1 MAFEAV
7 GVSRVGVR
15 LRGCVVGVGLYLLV
29 GGFGLRCLS
38 VVGVSAGGAVELLLV
53 GSRLKG
59 SASELA
65 FAVMLESVLASVLEL
80 VLASVLE
87 LVLGS
92 VLELVLGSVLVFE
105 VECVGRV
112 SVYTAVTAKRSVRWW
127 FSCASSESKKD
138 GDEDVVAEKE
148 GRTQERLGPW
158 CG

>member
-15 LRGCVVGVGLYLLV
+15 LRGCVVGVGLCLLV
-29 GGFGLRCLS
+29 GSFGLRCLS
-38 VVGVSAGGAVELLLV
+38 VVGVSASAAVELLLV
-53 GSRLKG
+53 GSGG

-65 FAVMLESVLASVLEL
+65 SALVLEL
-80 VLASVLE
+80 TLASVLE

-92 VLELVLGSVLVFE
+92 VSVFE

-138 GDEDVVAEKE
+138 GDEDVAVEKE
-148 GRTQERLGPW
+148 GRTQEKLGPW

>member
-15 LRGCVVGVGLYLLV
+15 LRGCVVGVGLCLLV

-65 FAVMLESVLASVLEL
+65 FAVMLELTLASVLEL
-80 VLASVLE
+80 VLA
-87 LVLGS
+87 S

-138 GDEDVVAEKE
+138 GDEDVAVEKE
-148 GRTQERLGPW
+148 GRTQEKLGPW

>member
-15 LRGCVVGVGLYLLV
+15 LRGCVVGVGLCLLV
-29 GGFGLRCLS
+29 GSFGLRCLS
-38 VVGVSAGGAVELLLV
+38 VVGVSASTAVELLLI
-53 GSRLKG
+53 GSGG

-65 FAVMLESVLASVLEL
+65 SALVLEL
-80 VLASVLE
+80 TLASVLE

-92 VLELVLGSVLVFE
+92 VSVFE

-138 GDEDVVAEKE
+138 GDEDVAVEKE
-148 GRTQERLGPW
+148 GRTQEKLGPW

>member
-15 LRGCVVGVGLYLLV
+15 LRGCVVGVGLCLLV
-29 GGFGLRCLS
+29 GNFGLRCLS
-38 VVGVSAGGAVELLLV
+38 VVGVSASTAVELLLV
-53 GSRLKG
+53 GSGG
-59 SASELA
+59 SESELA
-65 FAVMLESVLASVLEL
+65 SALMLELT
-80 VLASVLE
+80 LASVLE

-92 VLELVLGSVLVFE
+92 VSVFE
-105 VECVGRV
+105 VECVGGV

-138 GDEDVVAEKE
+138 GDEDVAVEKE
-148 GRTQERLGPW
+148 GRTQEKVGPW

>member
-15 LRGCVVGVGLYLLV
+15 LRGCVVGVGLCLLV
-29 GGFGLRCLS
+29 GSFGLRCLS

-65 FAVMLESVLASVLEL
+65 FAVMLELTLASVLEL
-80 VLASVLE
+80 VLA
-87 LVLGS
+87 S

-127 FSCASSESKKD
+127 LSCASSVSKKD
-138 GDEDVVAEKE
+138 GDEDVAVEKE

>member
-1 MAFEAV
+1 MAFQAV

-38 VVGVSAGGAVELLLV
+38 VGGVSAGGAVELLLV

-65 FAVMLESVLASVLEL
+65 FAVVLESVLA
-80 VLASVLE
+80 
-87 LVLGS
+87 S